1 MTKQYKTLLN
11 YDGVALE
18 FEPEALDAIA
28 DKAIELKIG
37 ARGLRSVME
46 HVMTGIMYKVP
57 SDQSIEKVIVTAD
70 SVRNDTEP
78 LVVHRQQSGESVS

>member
-1 MTKQYKTLLN
+1 
-11 YDGVALE
+11 
-18 FEPEALDAIA
+18 
-28 DKAIELKIG
+28 
-37 ARGLRSVME
+37 ME